1 MKPVTSVVST
11 RRKLAT
17 AIAAAGLLVG
27 TLGHAWAASPEERL
41 RDVENRI
48 DQAEEEL
55 NHSSTALSE
64 ATAAYEAAV
73 GALPA
78 AETALAN
85 AQASHVAALD
95 ALRVAQAE
103 VVAAKAADAAA
114 AKALQEAIQKVE
126 DQKVKIADVSDEIDD
141 KRASASQIAAT
152 AYQQGGGNQLANMF
166 AALQGESLSDV
177 TSNTVAAQSVVAA
190 ESEIMSDL
198 KNDRARLSNERV
210 VLEDLEAAAEAAKL
224 DAEAKLEATKER
236 EAAAQQAKDAA
247 AVAEQEATAAKAAV
261 DQLVAD
267 REAARDQAQRVKEA
281 DANQYEKFQRERA
294 AIQRE
299 IDEIARREREEQ
311 ERRERERR
319 EREERERQERDSS
332 RGGGGGGT
340 GGGGGSDD
348 GGGSGGGGGGGSDG
362 GSSSGLRYPVSNPV
376 VTSPYGMR
384 VHPITG
390 IYKLHDG
397 TDFRAYCGT
406 PIRAAADGTVQW
418 ANYRGG
424 YGNQVAISHGG
435 KVTTYS
441 HLSRFSTHSGER
453 VARGEV
459 IGYSG
464 STGYSTA
471 CHLHFMLYVDGSLR
485 NPMNYL

>member
-177 TSNTVAAQSVVAA
+177 TSNTVAAHSVVAA

-210 VLEDLEAAAEAAKL
+210 VLEFDSYGFH
-224 DAEAKLEATKER
+224 AT
-236 EAAAQQAKDAA
+236 
-247 AVAEQEATAAKAAV
+247 
-261 DQLVAD
+261 
-267 REAARDQAQRVKEA
+267 
-281 DANQYEKFQRERA
+281 RA
-294 AIQRE
+294 AFDRDRRRDATLQR
-299 IDEIARREREEQ
+299 ARYLV
-311 ERRERERR
+311 
-319 EREERERQERDSS
+319 
-332 RGGGGGGT
+332 
-340 GGGGGSDD
+340 
-348 GGGSGGGGGGGSDG
+348 
-362 GSSSGLRYPVSNPV
+362 LRTTWTEPSPPIPAS
-376 VTSPYGMR
+376 TS
-384 VHPITG
+384 
-390 IYKLHDG
+390 
-397 TDFRAYCGT
+397 A
-406 PIRAAADGTVQW
+406 
-418 ANYRGG
+418 
-424 YGNQVAISHGG
+424 S
-435 KVTTYS
+435 
-441 HLSRFSTHSGER
+441 SRFSARPTSCSLL
-453 VARGEV
+453 ARGQV
-459 IGYSG
+459 TSASNVVADFKRRVFKSSSY
-464 STGYSTA
+464 
-471 CHLHFMLYVDGSLR
+471 
-485 NPMNYL
+485 